1 LTGFTRQREIE
12 DPEDN
17 IQGESGV
24 PESSTSKS
32 REEAAPTRSEQPCQ
46 APGKSMQPPQSQESN
61 GEPRGADQAA
71 QMASVPYI
79 GTGKKS
85 GFRYRCR
92 YDTETGYRHRI
103 PDFFPVYTG
112 TETGK
117 PDLFPVS
124 EILKSVFLKLYF
136 N

>member
-1 LTGFTRQREIE
+1 MLQPRIKNVFKVELTIAQKWEIIE
-12 DPEDN
+12 Y
-17 IQGESGV
+17 
-24 PESSTSKS
+24 SKKNS
-32 REEAAPTRSEQPCQ
+32 
-46 APGKSMQPPQSQESN
+46 ESN
-61 GEPRGADQAA
+61 AKKFDIGEVRHCS
-71 QMASVPYI
+71 ASLKQHGKIIMPNMKEAIIRKAWKMVSNPYI

-103 PDFFPVYTG
+103 PDIFPVYTG